1 MAIALDETAP
11 HEDRLADSARPRAAA
26 VAAHTRS
33 HEPAPADRHSLAAHL
48 EHVGEAAALA
58 SRVLFDARLDTLV
71 ARLSGIENWQL
82 QPVSRDDA
90 APPVGEPGRIV
101 LAHVAGTMSIDVDL
115 RSYPALQILASAEPV
130 SPAEGSANA
139 GAAQALRQ
147 SIAAALL
154 APLVETLLS
163 AGIGTWR
170 VAEVRRLDP
179 DAPGGPGAPVAD
191 AADRADALLAHVALT
206 AGGRHHTAHVQAS
219 PAILALLERRIA
231 SLHDHAAPSA
241 PGTHALPPDPA
252 VHSPSLP
259 AWRIPGRITIGARRI
274 AIAALEALRPG
285 DVLLRTLAP
294 ATETALGLGHPF
306 RAHAAWGTPGLTRLN
321 VAVQIDDNRLAIL
334 EDPIMNDEAQYPD
347 DGSPPLTVDLQGDPI
362 EIGELDLPVQFE
374 LDSVA
379 LPLAQLSSLRPGHVI
394 ELDTPVADAQIR
406 LVAHGQTIGY
416 GELIAVAEHLG
427 IRIVRMAHGDASVR

>member
-11 HEDRLADSARPRAAA
+11 HEDRLADSGRPRAAA

-33 HEPAPADRHSLAAHL
+33 HVPAPADRHSLAAHL
-48 EHVGEAAALA
+48 ERVGEAAAQA
-58 SRVLFDARLDTLV
+58 SRVLFDARLDGLV

-90 APPVGEPGRIV
+90 APPVEEPGRIV

-179 DAPGGPGAPVAD
+179 DAPAASRAD

-231 SLHDHAAPSA
+231 SLHEHAAPSTSGA
-241 PGTHALPPDPA
+241 HASTPNLA
-252 VHSPSLP
+252 VRSPSLP

-285 DVLLRTLAP
+285 DVLLRTLP
-294 ATETALGLGHPF
+294 HATETALGLGHPF